1 MTEYG
6 VVFKSFLG
14 KIRDDLYISTD
25 IEMVEEDLTILL
37 NAAIPYFN
45 YPKVDVRDKDDDL
58 QRFNVDL
65 TVDEVEI
72 LAMAMVVEWTER
84 EIYNV
89 DTLRQ
94 SITTKDF
101 NTYSQASHI
110 NALGKTAERMQKK
123 LRNRLIKYSIRR
135 DDGTNGF
142 SELGG
147 DE

>member
-25 IEMVEEDLTILL
+25 VEMVENDLTILL

-45 YPKVDVRDKDDDL
+45 YPKIDLRDKDDDL
-58 QRFNVDL
+58 QIFEANL

-84 EIYNV
+84 EIHNV
-89 DTLRQ
+89 DMLRQ
-94 SITTKDF
+94 SMTTKDF
-101 NTYSQASHI
+101 NTYSQSSHI
-110 NALGKTAERMQKK
+110 NALGRTADRMQKK
-123 LRNRLIKYSIRR
+123 LKNRLIKYSLRR
-135 DDGTNGF
+135 DDGTNGL
-142 SELGG
+142 SDLGG
-147 DE
+147 D

>member
-25 IEMVEEDLTILL
+25 VEMVENDLTILL

-45 YPKVDVRDKDDDL
+45 YPKIDLRDKDDDL
-58 QRFNVDL
+58 QIFNVNL

-84 EIYNV
+84 EIHNV
-89 DTLRQ
+89 DMLRQ
-94 SITTKDF
+94 SMTTKDF
-101 NTYSQASHI
+101 NTYSQSSHI
-110 NALGKTAERMQKK
+110 NALGRTADRMQKK
-123 LRNRLIKYSIRR
+123 LKNRLIKYSLRR
-135 DDGTNGF
+135 DDGTSGL
-142 SELGG
+142 SDLGG
-147 DE
+147 D